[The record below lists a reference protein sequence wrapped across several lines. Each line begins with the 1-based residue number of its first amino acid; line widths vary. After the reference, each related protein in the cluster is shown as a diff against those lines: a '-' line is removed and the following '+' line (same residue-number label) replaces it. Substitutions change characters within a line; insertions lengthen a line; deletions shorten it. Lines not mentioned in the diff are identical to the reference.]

1 MGKGAFGQVYRTYCS
16 VSVGG
21 IKPDHG
27 GALLGALNWATGE
40 TVAIKEIQLSNI
52 PKSEIGQI
60 MVSSSAVIDMA
71 VLHGV
76 FSCAVRDQL
85 VEELERTSLYF
96 RVSDAGIIPLRSIQ
110 IS

>member
-60 MVSSSAVIDMA
+60 MVRAIRV
-71 VLHGV
+71 
-76 FSCAVRDQL
+76 CP
-85 VEELERTSLYF
+85 SL
-96 RVSDAGIIPLRSIQ
+96 RLTADAFGSPRSIC
-110 IS
+110 